1 MVTTRSSSSVV
12 SSPALFNISLCIC
25 HFARVLW
32 CPELRS
38 LTYHTPAP
46 YFPSDKRENPN
57 VPLGEVNVGLL
68 ADQVGVTT
76 TNTLNLGQGDHDLL
90 LAVNIGVEQTQ
101 DVLEVCLLVG
111 HERYQITPSAFH
123 PKIRHS
129 TMKNSFSASSIFRFL
144 FSFAVHSRLS
154 GEA

>member
-1 MVTTRSSSSVV
+1 MSFGVLNSVV
-12 SSPALFNISLCIC
+12 HRI
-25 HFARVLW
+25 
-32 CPELRS
+32 
-38 LTYHTPAP
+38 TPQLHIFYP
-46 YFPSDKRENPN
+46 PPKKRENPN

-76 TNTLNLGQGDHDLL
+76 TNTLDLGQGDHDLL

-123 PKIRHS
+123 AKIRHS
-129 TMKNSFSASSIFRFL
+129 TMKNPFSASSIFRFFFFL
-144 FSFAVHSRLS
+144 ICSAFQTVGR
-154 GEA
+154 GVTYT